1 MIFDFIN
8 LKHTHT
14 QRAKNV
20 SHLFFCFFSVIDNTT
35 GASCASCG
43 IYIMFIIY
51 NIYNQSHTTVMMIIC
66 DQ

>member
-20 SHLFFCFFSVIDNTT
+20 SYLFFCFFSVIDTT
-35 GASCASCG
+35 RASCASRD
-43 IYIMFIIY
+43 IYIMFIMY
-51 NIYNQSHTTVMMIIC
+51 NIYNQSHTSVMMIIC